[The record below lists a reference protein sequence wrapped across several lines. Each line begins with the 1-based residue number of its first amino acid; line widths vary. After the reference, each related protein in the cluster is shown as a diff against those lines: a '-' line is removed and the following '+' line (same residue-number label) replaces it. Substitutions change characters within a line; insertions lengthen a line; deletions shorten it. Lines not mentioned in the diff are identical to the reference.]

1 MNELKDKNT
10 QRVLIIAVLLLFTP
24 FMVEMVQEHL
34 SPFAGASIGLVAG
47 YFARKL
53 LFK

>member
-1 MNELKDKNT
+1 MTDKGT
-10 QRVLIIAVLLLFTP
+10 RTILIIAVLLLFTP